1 MYSTT
6 AYLYQQRYPVLLI
19 DTSGAYFTARW
30 DPVYSKPI
38 TINKGVDNVLLFE
51 MFNQDQK
58 PVNVTG
64 SEFVF
69 QLISQDGTV
78 LLYREYME
86 ILSAPYGRVKVTIP
100 EADLDLIDAQTCSYS
115 ITRSSGNLTQAVFT
129 DEGANG
135 RGVAYILDSTFP
147 QFVPSRTVTI
157 PTLYG
162 PGDYPASQP
171 YTTLP
176 DWALPQQSMPATFSE
191 TYTSYVD
198 GNPSGIGTFILNL
211 NTFTGNIKVQAAEN
225 YESVWYDITDQQ
237 AFYANTGNV
246 NITAQGNHNLLRLAI
261 NQYGG
266 VSGATIAL
274 ANATVENGAVTS
286 VNILNSGSGYLAEP
300 LVIIVGAG
308 TGASAVATINSSGA
322 VTNIDVINGGAG
334 YSPVPPSQQAASVTI
349 VPGIIEQIT
358 YR

>member
-6 AYLYQQRYPVLLI
+6 AYLYQQRYPILLI

-38 TINKGVDNVLLFE
+38 TLNKGVDNVLLFE
-51 MFNQDQK
+51 FVNQDQK

-64 SEFVF
+64 STFTF
-69 QLISQDGTV
+69 RLISQDGTTMM
-78 LLYREYME
+78 YQQTME
-86 ILSAPYGRVKVTIP
+86 ILSAAYGRVKVTIP
-100 EADLDLIDAQTCSYS
+100 VDDLNLIDAQPASYS
-115 ITRSSGNLTQAVFT
+115 IERFSGNLHQAAFV

-135 RGVAYILDSTFP
+135 RGVAYILDSTYP
-147 QFVPSRTVTI
+147 QFMPSRTVTI
-157 PTLYG
+157 PTMYG

-171 YTTLP
+171 YTTRP
-176 DWALPQQSMPATFSE
+176 DWALPQQSMPATYSE
-191 TYTSYVD
+191 TYSSYVD
-198 GNPSGIGTFILNL
+198 GNPTAVGTFVLKA
-211 NTFTGNIKVQAAEN
+211 NTFTGNIKIQAAEN
-225 YESVWYDITDQQ
+225 YESTWFDVSPNYS
-237 AFYANTGNV
+237 FYANTSNI
-246 NITAQGNHNLLRLAI
+246 NITVQGNYNLLRVAI

-266 VSGATIAL
+266 VNGATIAL
-274 ANATVENGAVTS
+274 ANATVSNGAVTN

-308 TGASAVATINSSGA
+308 AGASAVATINSSGA
-322 VTNIDVINGGAG
+322 VTDVQVLDGGSG
-334 YSPVPPSQQAASVTI
+334 YSPVPPSQQAATVTI

>member
-51 MFNQDQK
+51 CLNQDQK

-64 SEFVF
+64 SNLVF
-69 QLISQDGTV
+69 NIIDQSGTNLIYRQDMV
-78 LLYREYME
+78 
-86 ILSAPYGRVKVTIP
+86 ILSAAYGRIKVTIP
-100 EADLDLIDAQTCSYS
+100 AADLDVIDAQTCSYS
-115 ITRSSGNLTQAVFT
+115 ITRASGNLTQAVFV

-135 RGVAYILDSTFP
+135 RGVAYILDSTYP
-147 QFVPSRTVTI
+147 QFVPSQVVTI
-157 PTLYG
+157 PSIYG
-162 PGDYPASQP
+162 PSDYPAAQP
-171 YTTLP
+171 YTSRP
-176 DWALPQQSMPATFSE
+176 DWALPQQSMPATYSE
-191 TYTSYVD
+191 TYSSYVD
-198 GNPSGIGTFILNL
+198 GNPTGVGTFILNL

-225 YESVWYDITDQQ
+225 YESVWYDITQSQ
-237 AFYANTGNV
+237 AFYANTSNV
-246 NITAQGNHNLLRLAI
+246 NITAQGKHNLLRLAI

-266 VSGATIAL
+266 VSGSTLAL
-274 ANATVENGAVTS
+274 ANATCVNGEVVS
-286 VNILNSGSGYLAEP
+286 INIQNSGSGYLAEP
-300 LVIIVGAG
+300 LVIIAGAG

-322 VTNIDVINGGAG
+322 VTNITVLDGGQG
-334 YSPVPPSQQAASVTI
+334 YSPVPPSDSPASVTI
-349 VPGIIEQIT
+349 VPGIIEKVT

>member
-64 SEFVF
+64 STFVF
-69 QLISQDGTV
+69 QLISQDGAA
-78 LLYREYME
+78 LIYRGTME
-86 ILSAPYGRVKVTIP
+86 ILSATYGRIKVTIP

-115 ITRSSGNLTQAVFT
+115 ITRSSGNLTQSVFT

-135 RGVAYILDSTFP
+135 RGVAYILDSTYP
-147 QFVPSRTVTI
+147 QFAPSRTVTI
-157 PTLYG
+157 PTMYG

-171 YTTLP
+171 YTTRP
-176 DWALPQQSMPATFSE
+176 DWALPQQSMPATYSE
-191 TYTSYVD
+191 TYSSYVD
-198 GNPSGIGTFILNL
+198 GNPTAVGTFVLKA
-211 NTFTGNIKVQAAEN
+211 NTFTGNIKIQAAEN
-225 YESVWYDITDQQ
+225 YESVWFDVSPNYS
-237 AFYANTGNV
+237 FYANTS
-246 NITAQGNHNLLRLAI
+246 NINLTVQGNYNLLRVAI

-266 VSGATIAL
+266 VNGATIAL
-274 ANATVENGAVTS
+274 ANATVSNGAVTN
-286 VNILNSGSGYLAEP
+286 VNILNAGSGYLAEP

-308 TGASAVATINSSGA
+308 AGASAVANINSSGA
-322 VTNIDVINGGAG
+322 VTNVTVLNGGSG
-334 YSPVPPSQQAASVTI
+334 YSPVPPSQQAATVTI
-349 VPGIIEQIT
+349 VPGVIEQIT